1 MQEQMFYNNLI
12 IVVKGGGYKMNME
25 ERKNEIY
32 SLIKE
37 VNDEDVVEYIFKI
50 VKDITKTGTT

>member
-1 MQEQMFYNNLI
+1 
-12 IVVKGGGYKMNME
+12 MNME

-50 VKDITKTGTT
+50 VKDITKTGTSLLLPQQHTQKSKRALQFES

>member
-1 MQEQMFYNNLI
+1 
-12 IVVKGGGYKMNME
+12 MNME

>member
-1 MQEQMFYNNLI
+1 
-12 IVVKGGGYKMNME
+12 MNME

-37 VNDEDVVEYIFKI
+37 VSDEDVVEYIYKI
-50 VKDITKTGTT
+50 VKDIAKAGTA